1 MNAQRHTIPAYVDG
15 LVDFEALRRLADA
28 HAFCGI
34 KPASKARRQARQIL
48 IVVAALA
55 FAASVVVA
63 AALTYAPAD
72 RTDAKI
78 SHDGDTFGD
87 RIKRNGEALRRS
99 RAWWESYGQ
108 GAPPSTREP

>member
-1 MNAQRHTIPAYVDG
+1 MNAQRHTIPEYVD
-15 LVDFEALRRLADA
+15 EALRRLADA

-34 KPASKARRQARQIL
+34 KPASKARRRARQIL

-63 AALTYAPAD
+63 AALAYAPAD

-87 RIKRNGEALRRS
+87 RVKRNGEALRRS

-108 GAPPSTREP
+108 GALPSTREP